1 MFHSKKNTLIIM
13 VLILLGVISTSLLF
27 FFSDLMLF
35 LFVLLGFYISFN
47 TKKPIETC
55 MYLSLGIVS
64 TLPKLEG
71 LLFDSGFL
79 PSLVFVSSY
88 IILCISGVLFVV
100 KLFRKIKEGTTKE
113 KRYY

>member
-1 MFHSKKNTLIIM
+1 MFHSKKNTLIM
-13 VLILLGVISTSLLF
+13 MLILLGAISTLLLF

-71 LLFDSGFL
+71 RLFDSGFL
-79 PSLVFVSSY
+79 PSIIFVSSY
-88 IILCISGVLFVV
+88 IVLCISGTLFGVN
-100 KLFRKIKEGTTKE
+100 LFKKIKDGITKE